1 MTKTLVVLG
10 AGVAGTSIA
19 HRALKNTV
27 PKAKDLKVI
36 IVTPNTEHYWNLAS
50 VRGIVPGQYDDETL
64 FTPLAAAFAQYP
76 KDRYE
81 LVIGS
86 AESLNPDASTVVVR
100 TVSGAE
106 RTIAY
111 DALVIAT
118 GSRARDDMP
127 WKEVGTTDQ
136 TKARLGALRK
146 QIAAA
151 NKIVIAGGGTTGVE
165 VAGEVGFE
173 FGRKKDVYFVI
184 GQELP
189 LEDNIREDVRR
200 IARKELEK
208 LGVKVIDRSKVTGA
222 REGGAGTGKTILQL
236 TNASGATSELE
247 ADAYLPTFG
256 LVPNTS
262 FVPAGLLDKNGLVR
276 QNTEFKVPGYDSL
289 YVVGDAGD
297 LENGTA
303 YLAGLQATFLSKS
316 LHHRFTGEGKVG
328 TYTPDPKVVA
338 AVTMGRS
345 RGTGQMGTFKLP
357 SLAVWLLK
365 GRYLGTNYS
374 KDAANGKK

>member
-1 MTKTLVVLG
+1 M
-10 AGVAGTSIA
+10 GVAA
-19 HRALKNTV
+19 N
-27 PKAKDLKVI
+27 
-36 IVTPNTEHYWNLAS
+36 
-50 VRGIVPGQYDDETL
+50 PG
-64 FTPLAAAFAQYP
+64 
-76 KDRYE
+76 
-81 LVIGS
+81 
-86 AESLNPDASTVVVR
+86 
-100 TVSGAE
+100 SGAE

-127 WKEVGTTDQ
+127 WKELGTTDQ

-151 NKIVIAGGGTTGVE
+151 NKIVVAGGGTTGVE

-184 GQELP
+184 DKELP
-189 LEDNIREDVRR
+189 LGDNIREDVRR
-200 IARKELEK
+200 LARKELEK

-222 REGGAGTGKTILQL
+222 REDGTGKTILQL

-262 FVPAGLLDKNGLVR
+262 FVPANLLDKNGLVR

-289 YVVGDAGD
+289 GNGSG
-297 LENGTA
+297 NGTVGGGQQQQPPPPPA
-303 YLAGLQATFLSKS
+303 SPAQPGGGLGQGQPVPGQPGLGQQQPVQGGGGTQNGNRPAAGSATYGPPG
-316 LHHRFTGEGKVG
+316 R
-328 TYTPDPKVVA
+328 
-338 AVTMGRS
+338 MGV
-345 RGTGQMGTFKLP
+345 MGL
-357 SLAVWLLK
+357 SLAVVAVVFMGL
-365 GRYLGTNYS
+365 
-374 KDAANGKK
+374 A

>member
-10 AGVAGTSIA
+10 AGVAGTGIA
-19 HRALKNTV
+19 RRALKNTA
-27 PKAKDLKVI
+27 PKARDLKVI
-36 IVTPNTEHYWNLAS
+36 IVTPNTDHYWNLAS

-86 AESLNPDASTVVVR
+86 AESLNPDASTVV
-100 TVSGAE
+100 E
-106 RTIAY
+106 I
-111 DALVIAT
+111 
-118 GSRARDDMP
+118 
-127 WKEVGTTDQ
+127 GTTDQ

-184 GQELP
+184 DKELP
-189 LEDNIREDVRR
+189 LEDKIREDVRR

-208 LGVKVIDRSKVTGA
+208 LGVKVIDRSKVTGV

-262 FVPAGLLDKNGLVR
+262 FVPAGLLDKNGLVH
-276 QNTEFKVPGYDSL
+276 QNTDFKVPGYDNL

-297 LENGTA
+297 LENSTA
-303 YLAGLQATFLSKS
+303 YLAGLQVTFLSKS

-365 GRYLGTNYS
+365 GRYLGTNYN